1 MLKLNEIPS
10 IHKKILDP
18 EFKGALLTSEEHV
31 AYLNLVSSPQRF
43 FIHSPEVV
51 FTFNLVI
58 YMPKQSCLEQEFNNQ
73 ILALTG
79 GGFLESWALRF
90 IDRDHMKEHKD
101 NEPTQLNM
109 SQLSGGYE
117 LLLLG
122 LSIATFAFLLE
133 LLSYRIKSLR
143 HFMSYL

>member
-1 MLKLNEIPS
+1 MLKRQEIPS
-10 IHKKILDP
+10 IREKIIDP
-18 EFKGALLTSEEHV
+18 DFKGALLTSKEHV
-31 AYLNLVSSPQRF
+31 AYLNILSSPQRYY
-43 FIHSPEVV
+43 IHSPDVI

-90 IDRDHMKEHKD
+90 IDRDYMKENKD
-101 NEPTQLNM
+101 IEPTQLNV
-109 SQLSGGYE
+109 SQLLGGYE
-117 LLLLG
+117 LLVLG
-122 LSIATFAFLLE
+122 LSIATFVFLLE

>member
-1 MLKLNEIPS
+1 M
-10 IHKKILDP
+10 
-18 EFKGALLTSEEHV
+18 LTSEEHV
-31 AYLNLVSSPQRF
+31 AYLNVKSSPQRF
-43 FIHSPEVV
+43 YKHCPEVV

-58 YMPKQSCLEQEFNNQ
+58 YMPKESCLEQEFNNQ

-109 SQLSGGYE
+109 SQLSGGYI
-117 LLLLG
+117 LLVIG
-122 LSIATFAFLLE
+122 LSIASLVFLME
-133 LLSYRIKSLR
+133 LISYRINSLR
-143 HFMSYL
+143 LFMNYL